1 MKSETQTID
10 NQQPSAG
17 LGSLDG
23 LFEAAKKTTV
33 IQLRWPLVILCSYLL
48 LYSPGSWLTL
58 NQIQFV
64 VVFYLLTNATLYF
77 VGDKFFDAPH
87 FYGPLLLF
95 DAVFLAV
102 ALGLSGGATPDF
114 YIACFFTLVLSCI
127 CNDLRGL
134 LIVTL
139 LAPLIYAYSVFN
151 SEAANDPSVYLR
163 VLFPLVIS
171 LFYGYFAQVERIKRL
186 ARENDEQAKRERGSA
201 EQIRRQRERLEA
213 LHAVNIAV
221 SSTIIDRTKVL
232 DAFLEKVSTYFS
244 FGAAIVRLRN
254 RETGSFAT
262 AAAKGIQSSALEG
275 SASPIAWADRVAK
288 RQTPLVIR
296 NVFEECGAEDLQWWR
311 DEGLV
316 SFLGIPLVVN
326 WERLGSLT
334 FLMREEHDFT
344 AEEIECLSTM
354 AGQVA
359 LAMRHAELFE
369 RIQQQANDLRLVNQV
384 KDEFLGIVSH
394 ELKTPLNVISGYIN
408 ILVEGILGELSPIQG
423 KALQTIMRQ
432 TKELNG
438 LINRVLQVC
447 ALETETPRA
456 DSHKINFWEFL
467 YELKSMYE
475 GPLSN
480 DVRLN
485 WEFSSDLP
493 TLYSDRG
500 KLKHIMENL
509 INNALKFTDVG
520 SVTVS
525 ARYLPDEKMMEFKI
539 ADTGIGISK
548 EQLPTIFDRFHQV
561 DGSGTRAYGGMGLGL
576 YIVKKYTELLDATI
590 HVESK
595 LGQGSTFVLQVPCRP
610 DMSAAPRP
618 EEPFA
623 HPLHAAGG
631 GPLSTTFPIP
641 DLDIT

>member
-1 MKSETQTID
+1 MSETQTID
-10 NQQPSAG
+10 NQQPSAT
-17 LGSLDG
+17 LGSLDR
-23 LFEAAKKTTV
+23 LFEVARKATV

-48 LYSPGSWLTL
+48 LYSPGSWLTP

-77 VGDKFFDAPH
+77 VGDKFFAASH

-102 ALGLSGGATPDF
+102 ALGLSGGATSDF
-114 YIACFFTLVLSCI
+114 YLACSLTLVLSCI
-127 CNDLRGL
+127 CNDLRVL
-134 LIVTL
+134 LMVTL
-139 LAPLIYAYSVFN
+139 LASLMYAYSVFN
-151 SEAANDPSVYLR
+151 SEAAGDPSVYLR

-171 LFYGYFAQVERIKRL
+171 LFYGYFAQVERTKRL
-186 ARENDEQAKRERGSA
+186 ARKNEEQAKRERVSA
-201 EQIRRQRERLEA
+201 EEIRRQRKRLEA
-213 LHAVNIAV
+213 LHAVNVAV
-221 SSTIIDRTKVL
+221 NSTIIDRTKVL
-232 DAFLEKVSTYFS
+232 DAFLEKVSTYFP

-254 RETGSFAT
+254 RETGSVAT
-262 AAAKGIQSSALEG
+262 VAAKGIRSSALEG
-275 SASPIAWADRVAK
+275 SANPIAWADRSAK

-296 NVFEECGAEDLQWWR
+296 NVFEECGAEELQWWR

-316 SFLGIPLVVN
+316 SFLGIPLVAN
-326 WERLGSLT
+326 GERLGSLT
-334 FLMREEHDFT
+334 FLMRQEHDFS

-359 LAMRHAELFE
+359 LVMHRSELFE
-369 RIQQQANDLRLVNQV
+369 RIQQQANDLRLVSQV

-408 ILVEGILGELSPIQG
+408 ILVEGILGKLSPIQE

-447 ALETETPRA
+447 TFETETPRA

-467 YELKSMYE
+467 YELKSVYE
-475 GPLSN
+475 DPPAN

-500 KLKHIMENL
+500 KLKHIVENL
-509 INNALKFTDVG
+509 INNALKFTDAG
-520 SVTVS
+520 NVTVS
-525 ARYLPDEKMMEFKI
+525 ARYLPDDKMMEFKI

-548 EQLPTIFDRFHQV
+548 EQLPAIFDRFHQV
-561 DGSGTRAYGGMGLGL
+561 DGSGTREYGGMGLGL
-576 YIVKKYTELLDATI
+576 YIVKKYTELLGATI
-590 HVESK
+590 HVESR

-610 DMSAAPRP
+610 DLSAAPRP

-623 HPLHAAGG
+623 LPLQAAGG
-631 GPLSTTFPIP
+631 GLLSAALPIP
-641 DLDIT
+641 D

>member
-1 MKSETQTID
+1 MNETQTI
-10 NQQPSAG
+10 NNEQPSPG
-17 LGSLDG
+17 FGRLDG
-23 LFEAAKKTTV
+23 LFATAKKTTV
-33 IQLRWPLVILCSYLL
+33 IQLRWPMVILCSYLL

-64 VVFYLLTNATLYF
+64 VVFYLFTNATLYF
-77 VGDKFFDAPH
+77 VGDEIFDAPN
-87 FYGPLLLF
+87 FYGALLLF
-95 DAVFLAV
+95 DAAFLVV
-102 ALGLSGGATPDF
+102 ALGLSGGGTPDL
-114 YIACFFTLVLSCI
+114 YIACLLTLVLSCV

-139 LAPLIYAYSVFN
+139 LAPLIYAYSIFN
-151 SEAANDPSVYLR
+151 STAADDPTVYLR
-163 VLFPLVIS
+163 VFFPLVIS

-186 ARENDEQAKRERGSA
+186 ARENEEQVKRERGSA
-201 EQIRRQRERLEA
+201 EEIRQQRRRLEA
-213 LHAVNIAV
+213 FHSVNVAV
-221 SSTIIDRTKVL
+221 SSTINDRTKVL
-232 DAFLEKVSTYFS
+232 DVFLEKVATYFA

-262 AAAKGIQSSALEG
+262 AAVKGIESSVLEG
-275 SASPIAWADRVAK
+275 SANSIAWADRAAK

-296 NVFEECGAEDLQWWR
+296 NVFEERGAEDLQWWR
-311 DEGLV
+311 DQGLV
-316 SFLGIPLVVN
+316 SFLGLPLVAN
-326 WERLGSLT
+326 GERLGSLT
-334 FLMREEHDFT
+334 FLMREERDIT
-344 AEEIECLSTM
+344 AEEMECLSTM

-359 LAMRHAELFE
+359 LVIHRSELFE
-369 RIQQQANDLRLVNQV
+369 RLQQQANDLRLVTQV

-408 ILVEGILGELSPIQG
+408 ILVEGILGKLSPIQE
-423 KALQTIMRQ
+423 KALQTIMKQ

-447 ALETETPRA
+447 TLETETPLA
-456 DSHKINFWEFL
+456 ESHKINFWEFL

-475 GPLSN
+475 DPLSN

-525 ARYLPDEKMMEFKI
+525 ARYLPDDKIMEFKI

-548 EQLPTIFDRFHQV
+548 EQMLTIFDRFHQA
-561 DGSGTRAYGGMGLGL
+561 DSSGTRAYGGMGLGL
-576 YIVKKYTELLDATI
+576 YIVKKYTELLGATI
-590 HVESK
+590 HIESK
-595 LGQGSTFVLQVPCRP
+595 IGQGSTFVLQVPCRP
-610 DMSAAPRP
+610 DVSAAPRP
-618 EEPFA
+618 EEPVVI
-623 HPLHAAGG
+623 PLQAVSS
-631 GPLSTTFPIP
+631 GPLLTGSPIP

>member
-1 MKSETQTID
+1 
-10 NQQPSAG
+10 
-17 LGSLDG
+17 
-23 LFEAAKKTTV
+23 
-33 IQLRWPLVILCSYLL
+33 
-48 LYSPGSWLTL
+48 
-58 NQIQFV
+58 
-64 VVFYLLTNATLYF
+64 FYL
-77 VGDKFFDAPH
+77 
-87 FYGPLLLF
+87 
-95 DAVFLAV
+95 
-102 ALGLSGGATPDF
+102 
-114 YIACFFTLVLSCI
+114 ACSFTLVLSCI
-127 CNDLRGL
+127 CNDSRGL

-151 SEAANDPSVYLR
+151 SEAARDPSVYLR

-186 ARENDEQAKRERGSA
+186 ARKNEEQAKRERDSA
-201 EQIRRQRERLEA
+201 EEIRRQRNRLEA
-213 LHAVNIAV
+213 LHAVNVAV

-232 DAFLEKVSTYFS
+232 DAFLEKVATYFS

-262 AAAKGIQSSALEG
+262 AAAKGIRSSALEG
-275 SASPIAWADRVAK
+275 SVNPIAWADRSAK

-296 NVFEECGAEDLQWWR
+296 NVFEECGAEDLQWWH

-316 SFLGIPLVVN
+316 SFLGIPLAAN
-326 WERLGSLT
+326 GERLGSLA
-334 FLMREEHDFT
+334 FLMRQEYDFS

-359 LAMRHAELFE
+359 LVMHRSELFE
-369 RIQQQANDLRLVNQV
+369 RLQQQANDLRLVSQV

-408 ILVEGILGELSPIQG
+408 ILVEGILGELSPIQE
-423 KALQTIMRQ
+423 KALQTILRQ

-447 ALETETPRA
+447 TLETETPRA
-456 DSHKINFWEFL
+456 ESHKINFWEFL

-475 GPLSN
+475 DPLSK
-480 DVRLN
+480 DIRLH
-485 WEFSSDLP
+485 WAFSSDLP

-500 KLKHIMENL
+500 KLKHILDNL

-520 SVTVS
+520 DVTVS
-525 ARYLPDEKMMEFKI
+525 ARYLPDDKMMEFKI

-561 DGSGTRAYGGMGLGL
+561 DSSGTREYGGMGLGL
-576 YIVKKYTELLDATI
+576 YIVKKYTELLGATI
-590 HVESK
+590 HVESR

-610 DMSAAPRP
+610 DMSGAPRP

-623 HPLHAAGG
+623 LPLQAAGG
-631 GPLSTTFPIP
+631 GPLLAAFPIP
-641 DLDIT
+641 D

>member
-1 MKSETQTID
+1 MMSETQTID
-10 NQQPSAG
+10 NPQPLTG
-17 LGSLDG
+17 LGRLDE
-23 LFEAAKKTTV
+23 LFGAAKKTTV

-48 LYSPGSWLTL
+48 LYSPGLWLTPT
-58 NQIQFV
+58 QIQFV

-77 VGDKFFDAPH
+77 VGDEFFDRPH
-87 FYGPLLLF
+87 CYGSLLLF
-95 DAVFLAV
+95 DTVFLAL
-102 ALGLSGGATPDF
+102 ALGLSGGATSDF
-114 YIACFFTLVLSCI
+114 YLACSFTLVLSCI
-127 CNDLRGL
+127 CNDSRGL

-151 SEAANDPSVYLR
+151 SEAARDPSVYLR

-186 ARENDEQAKRERGSA
+186 ARKNEEQAKRERDSA
-201 EQIRRQRERLEA
+201 EEIRRQRNRLEA
-213 LHAVNIAV
+213 LHAVNVAV

-232 DAFLEKVSTYFS
+232 DAFLEKVATYFS

-262 AAAKGIQSSALEG
+262 AAAKGIRSSALEG
-275 SASPIAWADRVAK
+275 SAHPIAWADRSAK

-296 NVFEECGAEDLQWWR
+296 NVFEECGAENLQWWH

-316 SFLGIPLVVN
+316 SFLGIPLAAN
-326 WERLGSLT
+326 GERLGSLA
-334 FLMREEHDFT
+334 FLMRQEHDFS

-359 LAMRHAELFE
+359 LVMHRSELFE
-369 RIQQQANDLRLVNQV
+369 RLQQQATDLRLVSQV

-408 ILVEGILGELSPIQG
+408 ILVEGILGELSPIQE

-447 ALETETPRA
+447 TLETETPRA
-456 DSHKINFWEFL
+456 ESHKINFWEFL

-509 INNALKFTDVG
+509 INNALKFTDRG

-525 ARYLPDEKMMEFKI
+525 ARYLPDNKMMEFKI

-561 DGSGTRAYGGMGLGL
+561 DSSGTRAYGGMGLGL
-576 YIVKKYTELLDATI
+576 YIVKKYTELLGATI
-590 HVESK
+590 RIESK

-623 HPLHAAGG
+623 LPLQAAGG
-631 GPLSTTFPIP
+631 GLLSAAFPIP
-641 DLDIT
+641 D

>member
-1 MKSETQTID
+1 MSETQTID

-17 LGSLDG
+17 LDSLDG

-77 VGDKFFDAPH
+77 VGNKFFDAPH

-151 SEAANDPSVYLR
+151 SAAANDPSVYLR

-186 ARENDEQAKRERGSA
+186 ARENEEQAKRERGSA
-201 EQIRRQRERLEA
+201 EEIRRQRERLEA
-213 LHAVNIAV
+213 LHAVNVAV

-275 SASPIAWADRVAK
+275 SASPIAWADRAAK
-288 RQTPLVIR
+288 RQTPLVIH
-296 NVFEECGAEDLQWWR
+296 NVFEECGAENLQWWR
-311 DEGLV
+311 DQGLA
-316 SFLGIPLVVN
+316 SFLSIPLVAN
-326 WERLGSLT
+326 GERLGSLA
-334 FLMREEHDFT
+334 FLMREVPDFT

-475 GPLSN
+475 DAPSN

-500 KLKHIMENL
+500 KLKHIVENL

-525 ARYLPDEKMMEFKI
+525 ARYLPDDKMMEFKI
-539 ADTGIGISK
+539 ADTGIGIAK

-561 DGSGTRAYGGMGLGL
+561 DSSGTRAYGGMGLGL
-576 YIVKKYTELLDATI
+576 YIVKKYTELLGATI

-610 DMSAAPRP
+610 DMPAAPRP

-623 HPLHAAGG
+623 LPVQAAGD
-631 GPLSTTFPIP
+631 GPLSAAFPIS
-641 DLDIT
+641 D

>member
-1 MKSETQTID
+1 MSETQTID

-23 LFEAAKKTTV
+23 LFAAPKKATV

-64 VVFYLLTNATLYF
+64 VIFYLLTNATLYF

-102 ALGLSGGATPDF
+102 AVGLSGGATPDF

-186 ARENDEQAKRERGSA
+186 ARENEEQAKRERGSA
-201 EQIRRQRERLEA
+201 EEIRRQRERLEA
-213 LHAVNIAV
+213 LHAVNVAV

-232 DAFLEKVSTYFS
+232 DAFLDKVSTYFS

-275 SASPIAWADRVAK
+275 SASPIAWADRAAK

-296 NVFEECGAEDLQWWR
+296 NVFEECGAENLQWWR

-316 SFLGIPLVVN
+316 SFLGIPLVAN
-326 WERLGSLT
+326 GERLGSLA
-334 FLMREEHDFT
+334 FLMREVHDFT

-408 ILVEGILGELSPIQG
+408 ILVEGIFGELSPIQE

-432 TKELNG
+432 TKELNS

-475 GPLSN
+475 DAPSN

-500 KLKHIMENL
+500 KLKHIVENL

-525 ARYLPDEKMMEFKI
+525 ARYLPDDKMMEFKI

-561 DGSGTRAYGGMGLGL
+561 DSSGTRAYGGMGLGL
-576 YIVKKYTELLDATI
+576 YIVKKYTELLGATI

-610 DMSAAPRP
+610 DMPAAPRP

-623 HPLHAAGG
+623 LPLQAAGD
-631 GPLSTTFPIP
+631 GPLSAAFPIS
-641 DLDIT
+641 D

>member
-1 MKSETQTID
+1 MSETQTID

-17 LGSLDG
+17 LDSLDG

-77 VGDKFFDAPH
+77 VGNKFFDAPH

-151 SEAANDPSVYLR
+151 SAAANDPSVYLR

-186 ARENDEQAKRERGSA
+186 ARENEEQAKRERGSA
-201 EQIRRQRERLEA
+201 EEIRRQRERLEA
-213 LHAVNIAV
+213 LHAVNVAV

-275 SASPIAWADRVAK
+275 SASPIAWADRAAK
-288 RQTPLVIR
+288 RQTPLVIH
-296 NVFEECGAEDLQWWR
+296 NVFEECGAENLQWWR
-311 DEGLV
+311 DQGLA
-316 SFLGIPLVVN
+316 SFLSIPLVAN
-326 WERLGSLT
+326 GERLGSLA
-334 FLMREEHDFT
+334 FLMREVPDFT

-475 GPLSN
+475 DAPSN

-500 KLKHIMENL
+500 KLKHIVENL

-525 ARYLPDEKMMEFKI
+525 ARYLPDDKMMEFKI
-539 ADTGIGISK
+539 ADTGIGIAK

-561 DGSGTRAYGGMGLGL
+561 DSSGTRAYGGMGLGL
-576 YIVKKYTELLDATI
+576 YIVKKYTELLGATI

-610 DMSAAPRP
+610 DMPAAPRP

-623 HPLHAAGG
+623 LPVQAAGD
-631 GPLSTTFPIP
+631 GPLSAAFPIP
-641 DLDIT
+641 D

>member
-1 MKSETQTID
+1 MSETQTID
-10 NQQPSAG
+10 NPQPLAG
-17 LGSLDG
+17 LGRLDE

-48 LYSPGSWLTL
+48 LYSPGLWLTPT
-58 NQIQFV
+58 QIQFV
-64 VVFYLLTNATLYF
+64 VVFYLLTNTTLYF
-77 VGDKFFDAPH
+77 VGDECFNAPH

-102 ALGLSGGATPDF
+102 ALGLSGGVTSDF
-114 YIACFFTLVLSCI
+114 YLACSFTLVLSCI
-127 CNDLRGL
+127 CNDSRGL
-134 LIVTL
+134 VIVTL

-151 SEAANDPSVYLR
+151 SEAARDPSVYLR

-186 ARENDEQAKRERGSA
+186 ARENEEQAKRERASA
-201 EQIRRQRERLEA
+201 EEIRRQRNRLEA
-213 LHAVNIAV
+213 LYAVNVAV
-221 SSTIIDRTKVL
+221 SSTITDRTKVL
-232 DAFLEKVSTYFS
+232 DAFLEKVATYFP

-262 AAAKGIQSSALEG
+262 AAAKGIRSSALEG
-275 SASPIAWADRVAK
+275 SVNPIAWADRSAK

-296 NVFEECGAEDLQWWR
+296 NVFEECGAEDLQWWH

-316 SFLGIPLVVN
+316 SFLGIPLAAN
-326 WERLGSLT
+326 GERLGSLA
-334 FLMREEHDFT
+334 FLMRQEHDFS

-359 LAMRHAELFE
+359 LVMHRSELFE
-369 RIQQQANDLRLVNQV
+369 RLQQQANDLRLVSQV

-408 ILVEGILGELSPIQG
+408 ILVEGILGKLSPIQE

-447 ALETETPRA
+447 TFETETPRA
-456 DSHKINFWEFL
+456 ESHKINFWEFL

-475 GPLSN
+475 DPLSK
-480 DVRLN
+480 DIRLH
-485 WEFSSDLP
+485 WAFFSDLP

-500 KLKHIMENL
+500 KLKHILDNL
-509 INNALKFTDVG
+509 INNAIKFTDVG
-520 SVTVS
+520 DVTVS
-525 ARYLPDEKMMEFKI
+525 ARYLPDDKMMEFKI

-561 DGSGTRAYGGMGLGL
+561 DSSGTREYGGMGLGL
-576 YIVKKYTELLDATI
+576 YIVKKYTELLGATL

-610 DMSAAPRP
+610 DLSVAPRP

-623 HPLHAAGG
+623 LSLQAAGG
-631 GPLSTTFPIP
+631 GPLSAAFPIP
-641 DLDIT
+641 D

>member
-1 MKSETQTID
+1 MSETQTVD
-10 NQQPSAG
+10 NQRPLAA
-17 LGSLDG
+17 LGSLDR
-23 LFEAAKKTTV
+23 LFEGVRKATV

-48 LYSPGSWLTL
+48 LYSPGSWLTP

-64 VVFYLLTNATLYF
+64 VVFYLFTNATLYF
-77 VGDKFFDAPH
+77 VGDNFFDAPH
-87 FYGPLLLF
+87 FYGSLLLF

-114 YIACFFTLVLSCI
+114 YIACLFTLVLSCV
-127 CNDLRGL
+127 CNDVRGL

-151 SEAANDPSVYLR
+151 SEAAKDPSVYLR

-186 ARENDEQAKRERGSA
+186 ARENDEQAKRERGNA
-201 EQIRRQRERLEA
+201 EEIRRQRKRLEA
-213 LHAVNIAV
+213 LHAVNVAV

-232 DAFLEKVSTYFS
+232 DAFLEKVATYFP

-262 AAAKGIQSSALEG
+262 AAAKGIQPSALED
-275 SASPIAWADRVAK
+275 SASPVTWADRAAK

-296 NVFEECGAEDLQWWR
+296 NVFEDCAPEDSQWWR

-316 SFLGIPLVVN
+316 SLMGVPLVAN
-326 WERLGSLT
+326 GERLGSLT
-334 FLMREEHDFT
+334 FLMRQEHDFS

-359 LAMRHAELFE
+359 LVMHRSELFE
-369 RIQQQANDLRLVNQV
+369 RLQQQANDLRLVSQV

-408 ILVEGILGELSPIQG
+408 ILVEGILGELSPIQE

-438 LINRVLQVC
+438 LINRVLQAC
-447 ALETETPRA
+447 TLETEKPLA
-456 DSHKINFWEFL
+456 ESHKINFWEFL

-475 GPLSN
+475 DPLSN

-525 ARYLPDEKMMEFKI
+525 ARYLPDKKMMEFKI

-561 DGSGTRAYGGMGLGL
+561 DSSGTRAYGGMGLGL
-576 YIVKKYTELLDATI
+576 YIVKKYTELLGATI
-590 HVESK
+590 RIESK
-595 LGQGSTFVLQVPCRP
+595 LGRGSTFVLQVPCRP

-618 EEPFA
+618 EELFP
-623 HPLHAAGG
+623 PDIQTAAG
-631 GPLSTTFPIP
+631 L
-641 DLDIT
+641 L

>member
-1 MKSETQTID
+1 MSETQTID
-10 NQQPSAG
+10 NQQPSAS
-17 LGSLDG
+17 LGKLDG
-23 LFEAAKKTTV
+23 LFEAAKKGTV

-48 LYSPGSWLTL
+48 LYTPASWLTPT
-58 NQIQFV
+58 QIQFV
-64 VVFYLLTNATLYF
+64 VVFYLLTNTTLYF
-77 VGDKFFDAPH
+77 VGDEYFDTPH

-102 ALGLSGGATPDF
+102 ALGLSGGATSDF
-114 YIACFFTLVLSCI
+114 YLACSFTLVLSCI
-127 CNDLRGL
+127 CNDSRGL

-151 SEAANDPSVYLR
+151 SEAAKDPSVYLR

-186 ARENDEQAKRERGSA
+186 ARKNEEQAKRERGSA
-201 EQIRRQRERLEA
+201 EEIQRQRQRLEA
-213 LHAVNIAV
+213 LHAVNVAV
-221 SSTIIDRTKVL
+221 SSTIIDRTKLL
-232 DAFLEKVSTYFS
+232 DAFLEKVSTYFP
-244 FGAAIVRLRN
+244 FGAAIIRLRN

-262 AAAKGIQSSALEG
+262 AAAKGIQPSALEI
-275 SASPIAWADRVAK
+275 SASPTTWADRAAK

-316 SFLGIPLVVN
+316 SLMGMPLVAN
-326 WERLGSLT
+326 GERLGSLT
-334 FLMREEHDFT
+334 FLMRQEHDFS
-344 AEEIECLSTM
+344 ADEIECLSTM

-369 RIQQQANDLRLVNQV
+369 RIQQQANELRLVNQV

-408 ILVEGILGELSPIQG
+408 ILVEGVLGALTPIQG

-447 ALETETPRA
+447 TLETEKPRA
-456 DSHKINFWEFL
+456 ESHKINFWEFL

-475 GPLSN
+475 DPLSN

-520 SVTVS
+520 NVTVS
-525 ARYLPDEKMMEFKI
+525 AHYLPGDKIMEFKI

-548 EQLPTIFDRFHQV
+548 EQLPTIFDRFHQL
-561 DGSGTRAYGGMGLGL
+561 DSSGTRVYGGMGLGL
-576 YIVKKYTELLDATI
+576 YIVKKYTELLGAKI
-590 HVESK
+590 RIESK
-595 LGQGSTFVLQVPCRP
+595 LGQGSTFWLQVPCRP
-610 DMSAAPRP
+610 DMSSAPRP

-623 HPLHAAGG
+623 LSLQAAGG
-631 GPLSTTFPIP
+631 SPLSAAFPIP
-641 DLDIT
+641 D

>member
-1 MKSETQTID
+1 MSETQTID

-17 LGSLDG
+17 LDSLDG

-77 VGDKFFDAPH
+77 VGNKFFDAPH

-151 SEAANDPSVYLR
+151 SAAANDPSVYLR

-186 ARENDEQAKRERGSA
+186 ARENEEQAKRERGSA
-201 EQIRRQRERLEA
+201 EEIRRQRERLEA
-213 LHAVNIAV
+213 LHAVNVAV

-275 SASPIAWADRVAK
+275 SASPIAWADRAAK
-288 RQTPLVIR
+288 RQTALVIR
-296 NVFEECGAEDLQWWR
+296 NVFEECGAENLQWWR
-311 DEGLV
+311 DQGLA
-316 SFLGIPLVVN
+316 SFLSIPLVAN
-326 WERLGSLT
+326 GERLGSLA
-334 FLMREEHDFT
+334 FLMREVPDFT

-475 GPLSN
+475 DAPSN

-500 KLKHIMENL
+500 KLKHIVENL

-525 ARYLPDEKMMEFKI
+525 ARYLPDDKMMEFKI
-539 ADTGIGISK
+539 ADTGIGIAK

-561 DGSGTRAYGGMGLGL
+561 DSSGTRAYGGMGLGL
-576 YIVKKYTELLDATI
+576 YIVKKYTELLGATI

-610 DMSAAPRP
+610 DMPAAPRP

-623 HPLHAAGG
+623 LPVQAAGD
-631 GPLSTTFPIP
+631 GPLSAAFPIP
-641 DLDIT
+641 D

>member
-1 MKSETQTID
+1 MSETQTID
-10 NQQPSAG
+10 NQQPSAS
-17 LGSLDG
+17 LGKLDG
-23 LFEAAKKTTV
+23 LFEAAKKGTV

-48 LYSPGSWLTL
+48 LYTPASWLTPT
-58 NQIQFV
+58 QIQFV
-64 VVFYLLTNATLYF
+64 VVFYLLTNTTLYF
-77 VGDKFFDAPH
+77 VGDEYFDTPH

-102 ALGLSGGATPDF
+102 ALGLSGGATSDF
-114 YIACFFTLVLSCI
+114 YLACSFTLVLSCI
-127 CNDLRGL
+127 CNDSRGL

-151 SEAANDPSVYLR
+151 SEAAKDPSVYLR

-186 ARENDEQAKRERGSA
+186 ARKNEEQAKRERGSA
-201 EQIRRQRERLEA
+201 EEIQRQRQRLEA
-213 LHAVNIAV
+213 LHAVNVAV
-221 SSTIIDRTKVL
+221 SSTIIDRTKLL
-232 DAFLEKVSTYFS
+232 DAFLEKVSTYFP
-244 FGAAIVRLRN
+244 FGAAIIRLRN

-262 AAAKGIQSSALEG
+262 AAAKGIQPSALEI
-275 SASPIAWADRVAK
+275 SASPTTWADRAAK

-316 SFLGIPLVVN
+316 SLMGMPLVAN
-326 WERLGSLT
+326 GERLGSLT
-334 FLMREEHDFT
+334 FLMRQEHDFS
-344 AEEIECLSTM
+344 ADEIECLSTM

-369 RIQQQANDLRLVNQV
+369 RIQQQANELRLVNQV

-408 ILVEGILGELSPIQG
+408 ILVEGVLGALTPIQG

-447 ALETETPRA
+447 TLETEKPRA
-456 DSHKINFWEFL
+456 ESHKINFWEFL

-475 GPLSN
+475 DPLSN

-520 SVTVS
+520 SVTVA
-525 ARYLPDEKMMEFKI
+525 ARYLPDDKMMEFKI

-548 EQLPTIFDRFHQV
+548 EQLPTIFDRFHQL
-561 DGSGTRAYGGMGLGL
+561 DSSGTRVYGGMGLGL
-576 YIVKKYTELLDATI
+576 YIVKKYTELLGAKI
-590 HVESK
+590 RIESK
-595 LGQGSTFVLQVPCRP
+595 LGQGSTFWLQVPCRP
-610 DMSAAPRP
+610 DMSSAPRP

-623 HPLHAAGG
+623 LSLQAAGG
-631 GPLSTTFPIP
+631 SPLSAAFPIP
-641 DLDIT
+641 D

>member
-1 MKSETQTID
+1 MSETQTID

-17 LGSLDG
+17 LDSLDG

-77 VGDKFFDAPH
+77 VGNKFFDAPH

-151 SEAANDPSVYLR
+151 SAAANDPSVYLR

-186 ARENDEQAKRERGSA
+186 ARENEEQAKRERGSA
-201 EQIRRQRERLEA
+201 EEIRRQRERLEA
-213 LHAVNIAV
+213 LHAVNVAV

-275 SASPIAWADRVAK
+275 SASPIAWADRAAK
-288 RQTPLVIR
+288 RQTPLVIH
-296 NVFEECGAEDLQWWR
+296 NVFEECGAENLQWWR
-311 DEGLV
+311 DQGLA
-316 SFLGIPLVVN
+316 SFLSIPLVAN
-326 WERLGSLT
+326 GERLGSLA
-334 FLMREEHDFT
+334 FLMREVPDFT

-475 GPLSN
+475 DAPSN

-500 KLKHIMENL
+500 KLKHIVENL

-525 ARYLPDEKMMEFKI
+525 ARYLPDDKMMEFKI
-539 ADTGIGISK
+539 ADTGIGIAK

-561 DGSGTRAYGGMGLGL
+561 DSSGTRAYGGMGLGL
-576 YIVKKYTELLDATI
+576 YIVKKYTELLGATI

-610 DMSAAPRP
+610 DMPVAPRP

-623 HPLHAAGG
+623 LPVQAAGD
-631 GPLSTTFPIP
+631 GPLSAAFPIP
-641 DLDIT
+641 D